1 MLLKIINILTLIA
14 SILLLASL
22 SAEII
27 YSEELARFSTDYS
40 WAMFGVCLIFIIDFI
55 SLMAHSPHPLRFLLR
70 HGVVLLLS
78 IP

>member
-27 YSEELARFSTDYS
+27 YSKELARFSTDYS
-40 WAMFGVCLIFIIDFI
+40 WAMFGV
-55 SLMAHSPHPLRFLLR
+55 
-70 HGVVLLLS
+70 
-78 IP
+78 